1 MVIIGSYLPFLKQKQ
16 MKHETTY
23 IHETTCIYADF
34 GELYI
39 LYGDDSNKQLTF
51 NVDTL
56 YKDLPTIIKLC
67 VEQKNKMDEFFLD
80 DLKKTVA
87 KL

>member
-1 MVIIGSYLPFLKQKQ
+1 

-23 IHETTCIYADF
+23 IHETTCLYANN
-34 GELYI
+34 GELYM
-39 LYGDDSNKQLTF
+39 LYGDNDKQLTF
-51 NVDTL
+51 NVHTL
-56 YKDLPTIIKLC
+56 YKDLPTIVRLC
-67 VEQKNKMDEFFLD
+67 VEEKNKMDEFFLD